1 MKNFAIELDLQ
12 GDRALFMVREEHL
25 GPMIS
30 NINALQGDKGVIR
43 IIPEQQ
49 WLDGGDA
56 TPMGK

>member
-1 MKNFAIELDLQ
+1 
-12 GDRALFMVREEHL
+12 MVREEHL